1 MNNELITPIEKR
13 RFNWRSWL
21 NTLGPV
27 LALIAVYGIFV
38 LIAPPSFATTRNMEM
53 IARQTTIVG
62 VAALGMTIVIISGG
76 IDLSVGSIVAL
87 STVVIASL
95 LQHTV
100 TSPVKGAIWIIA
112 PATFFGII
120 IGTLMKRHL
129 QHIGMNPLIAVMGGV
144 AAAAF
149 WSLING
155 ALMAI
160 LLQNIG
166 TNPVIAA
173 IWIVAPVTLFGIII
187 GKLLKRRLQ
196 HIGMNPLTVVIGSA
210 VAAAFGSLICGILMA
225 ILLQNV
231 RVTPLTAAIGGVA
244 AAAFFGLISGMLIT
258 RLRVVPFIVTL
269 GMMLVVRG
277 AAKGIGREQKID
289 VDPERLKWLEELLA
303 TVPKERSWM
312 LLPPG
317 VWIMIFLAIATA
329 ALLRYT
335 RFGRHTFAI
344 GSNEETARLCGVA
357 VERVKVLVFTM
368 CGAFAGL
375 AGLMQ
380 FSRLTVGDPTVA
392 VGLELNVIAA
402 VVIGGGSLSGGEG
415 SILGTLVGAL
425 LMTTIAS
432 GCTQMGLPN
441 WVQEIIT
448 GAIIVVAVAVDR
460 LRHRRS
466 L

>member
-1 MNNELITPIEKR
+1 MSDELMSPKEKR
-13 RFNWRSWL
+13 LNWRSWL

-38 LIAPPSFATTRNMEM
+38 MIAPPSFATTRNMEM

-87 STVVIASL
+87 STVVIA
-95 LQHTV
+95 
-100 TSPVKGAIWIIA
+100 W
-112 PATFFGII
+112 
-120 IGTLMKRHL
+120 
-129 QHIGMNPLIAVMGGV
+129 
-144 AAAAF
+144 
-149 WSLING
+149 
-155 ALMAI
+155 
-160 LLQNIG
+160 LLQNAG
-166 TNPVIAA
+166 V
-173 IWIVAPVTLFGIII
+173 
-187 GKLLKRRLQ
+187 
-196 HIGMNPLTVVIGSA
+196 NPL
-210 VAAAFGSLICGILMA
+210 L
-225 ILLQNV
+225 
-231 RVTPLTAAIGGVA
+231 AAIGGVA
-244 AAAFFGLISGMLIT
+244 AAAFFGLISGTLIT

-289 VDPERLKWLEELLA
+289 VEPERLKWLEELLA
-303 TVPKERSWM
+303 TVSKERSWM

-317 VWIMIFLAIATA
+317 VWILIILAVATA

-335 RFGRHTFAI
+335 RLGRHTFAI

-357 VERVKVLVFTM
+357 VDRVKVLVFTI

-425 LMTTIAS
+425 IMTVIAS
-432 GCTQMGLPN
+432 GCTQMGMPN

-448 GAIIVVAVAVDR
+448 GAIIVMAVAVDR

>member
-1 MNNELITPIEKR
+1 MSDKLITPMEKR
-13 RFNWRSWL
+13 TFNWRSWL
-21 NTLGPV
+21 NTVGSV
-27 LALIAVYGIFV
+27 LALVLVYGVFV
-38 LIAPPSFATTRNMEM
+38 LIAPPSFATARNMEM

-62 VAALGMTIVIISGG
+62 VAALGMTMVIISGG

-87 STVVIASL
+87 STVVIAWL
-95 LQHTV
+95 LRET
-100 TSPVKGAIWIIA
+100 
-112 PATFFGII
+112 
-120 IGTLMKRHL
+120 
-129 QHIGMNPLIAVMGGV
+129 GV
-144 AAAAF
+144 
-149 WSLING
+149 S
-155 ALMAI
+155 
-160 LLQNIG
+160 
-166 TNPVIAA
+166 
-173 IWIVAPVTLFGIII
+173 
-187 GKLLKRRLQ
+187 
-196 HIGMNPLTVVIGSA
+196 
-210 VAAAFGSLICGILMA
+210 
-225 ILLQNV
+225 
-231 RVTPLTAAIGGVA
+231 PLTAAVGGVA
-244 AAAFFGLISGMLIT
+244 AAAFFGLVSGLLIT

-289 VDPERLKWLEELLA
+289 VDPERLRWLEELLA
-303 TVPKERSWM
+303 SLPKERGWM

-317 VWIMIFLAIATA
+317 VWVLIILAVAVA

-335 RFGRHTFAI
+335 RLGRHTFAI
-344 GSNEETARLCGVA
+344 GSNEQTARLCGVA
-357 VERVKVLVFTM
+357 VERVKVLVYTI

-402 VVIGGGSLSGGEG
+402 VVIGGGSLGGGEG
-415 SILGTLVGAL
+415 SILGTLTGAL
-425 LMTTIAS
+425 LMTAIAS

-466 L
+466 I

>member
-1 MNNELITPIEKR
+1 MSDELMSPKEKR
-13 RFNWRSWL
+13 LNWRSWL

-38 LIAPPSFATTRNMEM
+38 MIAPPSFATTRNMEM

-87 STVVIASL
+87 STVVIA
-95 LQHTV
+95 
-100 TSPVKGAIWIIA
+100 W
-112 PATFFGII
+112 
-120 IGTLMKRHL
+120 
-129 QHIGMNPLIAVMGGV
+129 
-144 AAAAF
+144 
-149 WSLING
+149 
-155 ALMAI
+155 
-160 LLQNIG
+160 LLQNAG
-166 TNPVIAA
+166 V
-173 IWIVAPVTLFGIII
+173 
-187 GKLLKRRLQ
+187 
-196 HIGMNPLTVVIGSA
+196 NPL
-210 VAAAFGSLICGILMA
+210 L
-225 ILLQNV
+225 
-231 RVTPLTAAIGGVA
+231 AAIGGVA
-244 AAAFFGLISGMLIT
+244 AAAFFGLISGTLIT

-303 TVPKERSWM
+303 TVSKERSWM

-317 VWIMIFLAIATA
+317 VWILIILAVATA

-335 RFGRHTFAI
+335 RLGRHTFAI

-357 VERVKVLVFTM
+357 VDRVKVLVFTI

-425 LMTTIAS
+425 IMTVIAS
-432 GCTQMGLPN
+432 GCTQMGMPN

-448 GAIIVVAVAVDR
+448 GAIIVMAVAVDR

>member
-1 MNNELITPIEKR
+1 MNDELITPIEKR
-13 RFNWRSWL
+13 RFNWRSLL

-27 LALIAVYGIFV
+27 LALLAVYGIFV
-38 LIAPPSFATTRNMEM
+38 LIAPSSFATTRNMEM

-62 VAALGMTIVIISGG
+62 VAALGMTMVIISGG

-87 STVVIASL
+87 STVVIAWL
-95 LQHTV
+95 LQKAEMN
-100 TSPVKGAIWIIA
+100 PIIA
-112 PATFFGII
+112 A
-120 IGTLMKRHL
+120 L
-129 QHIGMNPLIAVMGGV
+129 GGV
-144 AAAAF
+144 AAAA
-149 WSLING
+149 L
-155 ALMAI
+155 
-160 LLQNIG
+160 
-166 TNPVIAA
+166 
-173 IWIVAPVTLFGIII
+173 
-187 GKLLKRRLQ
+187 
-196 HIGMNPLTVVIGSA
+196 
-210 VAAAFGSLICGILMA
+210 
-225 ILLQNV
+225 
-231 RVTPLTAAIGGVA
+231 
-244 AAAFFGLISGMLIT
+244 FGLISGTLIT
-258 RLRVVPFIVTL
+258 QLRVVPFIVTL

-289 VDPERLKWLEELLA
+289 VTPERLKWLEELLA

-335 RFGRHTFAI
+335 RLGRHIFAI

-357 VERVKVLVFTM
+357 VERVKVIVFTL

-402 VVIGGGSLSGGEG
+402 VVIGGGSLNGGEG

-432 GCTQMGLPN
+432 GCTQMGVAN